1 MLITDEKLYN
11 LVLAENLV
19 DREILEEVLIFSNN
33 SDISLEDA
41 LLDRDLVTDSELS
54 AVIAKELK
62 IPFVRLSQIA
72 IPSDLSHIIP
82 EKIARKMKAVVF
94 KKDEANVYV
103 AMVDPSNLEI
113 REMIFKKTGKKVVVY
128 LTTARDIEGALRVYR
143 KDIQKALNLLLSGD
157 SENTD
162 KIFEEV
168 PVEKITNSLIE
179 YAYQDKVSDVHIEPD
194 EKHCLIRFRIDGVLQ
209 DVLKLPIF
217 LHDRIVMRI
226 KIMSN
231 LRTDEHL
238 APQDGK
244 MRMKLERENLDIRVS
259 IIPVVEGE
267 KVVLRLLSSRS
278 RRMSLADLG
287 MGEEDMRKVTKA
299 FNKSFGMVLS
309 TGPTGSG
316 KTTSI
321 YSIIKILNSRGKN
334 ITTIEDPVEYRIGGV
349 NQIQVNPKAN
359 LNFSNGLRSIL
370 RQDPNIIFVGEIR
383 DDETAAISVNAALTG
398 HLVLTTLHTT
408 DASTAIPRFID
419 MKIEPF
425 LVASTVNVIIAQR
438 LVRKVCEVCSE
449 PIEIRTKDLTKNLP
463 IDVIKKNFGSKENV
477 TVFRGK
483 GCKVCRGTG
492 YSGRIG
498 IFEVIEVSKNIRKLI
513 NEKCD
518 ASTIWKEAVKEGMT
532 TMLDDGLR
540 KCLKGE
546 TTIEEVLRVTRTE
559 SL

>member
-113 REMIFKKTGKKVVVY
+113 REMISKKTGKKVVVY

-425 LVASTVNVIIAQR
+425 LVASTVNAIIAQR

>member
-425 LVASTVNVIIAQR
+425 LVASTVNAIIAQR

>member
-179 YAYQDKVSDVHIEPD
+179 YAYQDKVSDVHI
-194 EKHCLIRFRIDGVLQ
+194 
-209 DVLKLPIF
+209 
-217 LHDRIVMRI
+217 
-226 KIMSN
+226 
-231 LRTDEHL
+231 
-238 APQDGK
+238 
-244 MRMKLERENLDIRVS
+244 
-259 IIPVVEGE
+259 
-267 KVVLRLLSSRS
+267 
-278 RRMSLADLG
+278 
-287 MGEEDMRKVTKA
+287 
-299 FNKSFGMVLS
+299 
-309 TGPTGSG
+309 
-316 KTTSI
+316 
-321 YSIIKILNSRGKN
+321 
-334 ITTIEDPVEYRIGGV
+334 
-349 NQIQVNPKAN
+349 
-359 LNFSNGLRSIL
+359 
-370 RQDPNIIFVGEIR
+370 
-383 DDETAAISVNAALTG
+383 
-398 HLVLTTLHTT
+398 
-408 DASTAIPRFID
+408 
-419 MKIEPF
+419 
-425 LVASTVNVIIAQR
+425 
-438 LVRKVCEVCSE
+438 
-449 PIEIRTKDLTKNLP
+449 
-463 IDVIKKNFGSKENV
+463 
-477 TVFRGK
+477 
-483 GCKVCRGTG
+483 
-492 YSGRIG
+492 
-498 IFEVIEVSKNIRKLI
+498 
-513 NEKCD
+513 
-518 ASTIWKEAVKEGMT
+518 
-532 TMLDDGLR
+532 
-540 KCLKGE
+540 
-546 TTIEEVLRVTRTE
+546 
-559 SL
+559 

>member
-113 REMIFKKTGKKVVVY
+113 REMISKKTGKKVVVY

-287 MGEEDMRKVTKA
+287 MGEEDLRKVTKA
-299 FNKSFGMVLS
+299 FNKSFGMVL
-309 TGPTGSG
+309 
-316 KTTSI
+316 
-321 YSIIKILNSRGKN
+321 
-334 ITTIEDPVEYRIGGV
+334 
-349 NQIQVNPKAN
+349 
-359 LNFSNGLRSIL
+359 
-370 RQDPNIIFVGEIR
+370 
-383 DDETAAISVNAALTG
+383 
-398 HLVLTTLHTT
+398 
-408 DASTAIPRFID
+408 
-419 MKIEPF
+419 
-425 LVASTVNVIIAQR
+425 
-438 LVRKVCEVCSE
+438 
-449 PIEIRTKDLTKNLP
+449 
-463 IDVIKKNFGSKENV
+463 
-477 TVFRGK
+477 
-483 GCKVCRGTG
+483 
-492 YSGRIG
+492 
-498 IFEVIEVSKNIRKLI
+498 
-513 NEKCD
+513 
-518 ASTIWKEAVKEGMT
+518 
-532 TMLDDGLR
+532 
-540 KCLKGE
+540 
-546 TTIEEVLRVTRTE
+546 
-559 SL
+559 